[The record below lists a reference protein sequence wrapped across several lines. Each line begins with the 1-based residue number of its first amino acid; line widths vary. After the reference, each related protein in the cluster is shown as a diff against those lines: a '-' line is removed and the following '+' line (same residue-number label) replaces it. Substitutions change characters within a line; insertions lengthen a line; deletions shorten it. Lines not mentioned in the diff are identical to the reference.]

1 MNDWNINA
9 TQLSSNVRT
18 NLNKLYNPTG
28 SIATRSLTHSL
39 HPTQHQHNHTF
50 PIYENATEEYQYSIN
65 IRVDKYISPPLPLQ
79 KPSPE
84 QNIPLTQPLRSAL
97 NRPFYIHFFL
107 GAVPSSQATWSF
119 APTLIASHSV
129 LYYPPATLTSP
140 SPSPNTKTATTNP
153 IPPTNP
159 PPTPQITTYGQLPL
173 AHALLRFNL
182 TSAHPHSVIPL
193 LTQHLHWR
201 VQDFHDRAVETG
213 AVESLKV
220 FVVGRKVVSKAA
232 GHSFP
237 VYGGWK
243 IYREA
248 TDGKA
253 GGLGEGEGM

>member
-1 MNDWNINA
+1 MRA
-9 TQLSSNVRT
+9 

-28 SIATRSLTHSL
+28 SIVTQSLTHSL
-39 HPTQHQHNHTF
+39 HSNRHLHNHTF
-50 PIYENATEEYQYSIN
+50 HVYPNATAEHQYFVN
-65 IRVDKYISPPLPLQ
+65 IRVDKYVSHPFPITPSTQFQ
-79 KPSPE
+79 KPAPE
-84 QNIPLTQPLRSAL
+84 TNIRLIPPLRSAL

-107 GAVPSSQATWSF
+107 GAVPSSEATWSF

-129 LYYPPATLTSP
+129 LFYPPAIVASTSA
-140 SPSPNTKTATTNP
+140 NANTTNSD
-153 IPPTNP
+153 PTPLTNTANARP

-182 TSAHPHSVIPL
+182 SDAAPRSVIPL
-193 LTQHLHWR
+193 LAQQLHWR
-201 VQDFHDRAVETG
+201 VQDFHDRAVGT
-213 AVESLKV
+213 VEVDSLKV
-220 FVVGRKVVSKAA
+220 FVVGREVVSKAS

-248 TDGKA
+248 TEGKV